1 MGGEIGT
8 HSLIHNFQ
16 LNLLLRIPLEVCV
29 VAIAGEVITTS
40 SREISVVGV
49 EWYIFP
55 YHEIGILTGR
65 LGGEGGKA
73 MSSREDYLV
82 QKSGLSYSS

>member
-1 MGGEIGT
+1 MSAVQT
-8 HSLIHNFQ
+8 
-16 LNLLLRIPLEVCV
+16 
-29 VAIAGEVITTS
+29 ITTS

-65 LGGEGGKA
+65 PGGEGGKA

-82 QKSGLSYSS
+82 QKSGLPYSS